1 MKPENEINLMFMSPS
16 AALYP
21 QAPSRFSAQPSPRAA
36 AASRRKLENELRQA
50 MGDRVL
56 VPHYQ
61 PRITL
66 STGAVCSAEA
76 LLRWPNPRRGM
87 VPPNVFIPIAEE
99 SDLIVA
105 LGGYV
110 LDIACRD
117 AAGWPKTAAG
127 EIVNV
132 SVNVSARQLEGGAL
146 LDQLA
151 HALDATGLAPERLEL
166 ELTES
171 MLIDGSVET
180 LLMLSA
186 IRDLGVGLAL
196 DDFGTGYASLSVL
209 KRLPITVMKL
219 DRSLVRDLPHNR
231 EDAAICRAVIETGH
245 ALGLTV
251 VAEGIETEAQRSFLA
266 GIGCDEGQGWLFCAA
281 VPNGQ
286 ISQKIDQFDRRLAV

>member
-1 MKPENEINLMFMSPS
+1 
-16 AALYP
+16 
-21 QAPSRFSAQPSPRAA
+21 
-36 AASRRKLENELRQA
+36 
-50 MGDRVL
+50 VL